1 MLDFNT
7 VGIKSTEDLRE
18 ALMIKHTSRAFAV
31 QVKAMVDRWG
41 LDTALEMLGS
51 ALCGTD
57 DPDFPTDPLL
67 GFKEELVIENPND
80 PWDLGTRRSISK
92 SEVCPA
98 CASEWQDGTFYE
110 CGDSLVKEVRTLRE
124 KLRLVTETLEEYA
137 GRELYVD
144 EGRSTV
150 LVHGV
155 RTIPL
160 YQTETWIL
168 GESAKETLTG
178 RFSGGGG
185 NILED
190 LQIELKNYRDK
201 VAYLERE
208 MEHLKSDGYLCEKTI
223 DLCLNKVKYVR
234 YSVVLKNDDFTKGYI
249 EACQGIEEQIKK
261 LGPE

>member
-98 CASEWQDGTFYE
+98 CASEWQDGTFYK
-110 CGDSLVKEVRTLRE
+110 CGDSLVKEAETLRE
-124 KLRLVTETLEEYA
+124 KLRLVT
-137 GRELYVD
+137 
-144 EGRSTV
+144 
-150 LVHGV
+150 
-155 RTIPL
+155 
-160 YQTETWIL
+160 
-168 GESAKETLTG
+168 ETLTG

-234 YSVVLKNDDFTKGYI
+234 DSLVRPGDDKYSLGYL

-261 LGPE
+261 LGSE